1 MGRKTE
7 KHEMKTQKHDML
19 ANFTYNTLLFATQ
32 FGIITSIYLF
42 FKSFLCKPFFKSL
55 YSICYNV
62 ASILYFGF
70 FVHESCG
77 ILAPQPGIET
87 APSALEVQSLNRWT
101 AREVLN
107 LFSTNQKTKI
117 QKLLSVSQV
126 KQLVN
131 NGAKILKQVFIST
144 PISQYP
150 LLISFFS

>member
-19 ANFTYNTLLFATQ
+19 AILYYLQLSLVSSLPF
-32 FGIITSIYLF
+32 IYLF

-87 APSALEVQSLNRWT
+87 APSALEV
-101 AREVLN
+101 
-107 LFSTNQKTKI
+107 
-117 QKLLSVSQV
+117 
-126 KQLVN
+126 
-131 NGAKILKQVFIST
+131 
-144 PISQYP
+144 
-150 LLISFFS
+150 

>member
-19 ANFTYNTLLFATQ
+19 AILYYLQLSLVSSLPF
-32 FGIITSIYLF
+32 IYLF

-55 YSICYNV
+55 YPICYNV

-77 ILAPQPGIET
+77 ILVPQPGIET
-87 APSALEVQSLNRWT
+87 APSALEVWSLNRWT

-144 PISQYP
+144 PRSQYP